1 MWATDLDDEGS
12 AICGLDGE
20 GLTDVDGEGLTW
32 SGPDEA
38 ASADEGITG
47 VTFDSDGHRLVGV
60 LYLARGTE
68 PKPTAL
74 LLHGCP
80 GLEKN
85 LDLAVRLRDR
95 GWNALLFHYRGC
107 WGSAGRYDLRTVPRD
122 VTAAVGY
129 LTACPR
135 VDPGRIGA
143 VGHSM
148 GGWAAIVTASTDPR
162 LRAVAVYGAA
172 PRLGAGLLLRPERVE
187 QEFTRF
193 LAVTPEDFAVQLAT
207 VGEQMDA
214 LGAVTAIRPRPLLV
228 VHGTRDRW
236 VPVAQARELAAR
248 AGPWCRYVEVDGAN
262 HAFSWHRAELAEL
275 IADWLSEGLS

>member
-1 MWATDLDDEGS
+1 MWATDLDEGAAS
-12 AICGLDGE
+12 CGLD
-20 GLTDVDGEGLTW
+20 
-32 SGPDEA
+32 
-38 ASADEGITG
+38 DEGITG

-60 LYLARGTE
+60 LYLARGAE
-68 PKPTAL
+68 PKPTVL

-129 LTACPR
+129 LAGCPR
-135 VDPGRIGA
+135 VDPGRIAA

-148 GGWAAIVTASTDPR
+148 GGWAAIVTASTEPR

-172 PRLGAGLLLRPERVE
+172 ARLGAGLRLSRDRVE
-187 QEFTRF
+187 AEFTRF
-193 LAVTPEDFAVQLAT
+193 LAVTPEEFAVQLAAA
-207 VGEQMDA
+207 GERMDA
-214 LGAVTAIRPRPLLV
+214 LAAVTEIRPRPLLV

-236 VPVAQARELAAR
+236 VPVEHARALAAR
-248 AGPWCRYVEVDGAN
+248 AGPWCRYVEVDGAD
-262 HAFSWHRAELAEL
+262 HAFSWHRAELADL